1 MYSIYDGKRK
11 VDNTMS
17 DQIEREQQIEEES
30 LTKNS
35 LQIQKAA
42 WIREEL
48 GNAGRRKI
56 KLFSKQILP
65 GAGNS
70 CRNSMK
76 TWIRIWRMQKRGGDI
91 PGIFFSAC
99 PKNQTFSDL
108 LQFSQEQVRT
118 SDLQPEQEYFHNNV
132 AQFSLYKYTYLQF
145 HVLVSK

>member
-48 GNAGRRKI
+48 EKRRAQEDQ
-56 KLFSKQILP
+56 LCSRSC
-65 GAGNS
+65 GS
-70 CRNSMK
+70 SRCCRNSMK
-76 TWIRIWRMQKRGGDI
+76 TWIRIWRMQKRGGDTGKI
-91 PGIFFSAC
+91 
-99 PKNQTFSDL
+99 
-108 LQFSQEQVRT
+108 
-118 SDLQPEQEYFHNNV
+118 
-132 AQFSLYKYTYLQF
+132 
-145 HVLVSK
+145 